1 MKLLR
6 SLSAAFTM
14 YSKFPAPRVEWTADC
29 VAWALCF
36 FPLVGAAIGLFLF
49 LWLWLAGLLGLGRA
63 LTAAGAL
70 LLPIFLSGGI
80 HLDGLCDTAD
90 ALGSHQ
96 SRERMLDIL
105 KDSRIGAFGVIT
117 CALYLIVFFAAW
129 CEALPLDRR
138 TMAAAALT
146 PVLSRSCSGLMA
158 VTLPNAR
165 GGGQLAAFTKPMD
178 LPKARLVLGAWAL
191 LSAAALVGSAPR
203 AGLAAVCAA
212 GLAVLYFRVMSRRR
226 FGGITGDLAGFFL
239 QICEL
244 GCILALAVFPNAWEA
259 LRQWF

>member
-6 SLSAAFTM
+6 SMSAAFTM
-14 YSKFPAPRVEWTADC
+14 YSKFPAPRVEWTADTM
-29 VAWALCF
+29 AWALCC
-36 FPLVGAAIGLFLF
+36 FPLVGAAIGLVLF
-49 LWLWLAGLLGLGRA
+49 LWLWLADLLGLGTA

-96 SRERMLDIL
+96 SRERKLEIL
-105 KDSRIGAFGVIT
+105 KDSHIGAFGVIT
-117 CALYLIVFFAAW
+117 CALYLIVFFAVW

-138 TMAAAALT
+138 AMGAALV

-158 VTLPNAR
+158 VTMPNAR
-165 GGGQLAAFTKPMD
+165 GGGLLAVFTQPMD

-191 LSAAALVGSAPR
+191 LSAAAIVIFAPQ
-203 AGLAAVCAA
+203 AGLPAVCAA
-212 GLAVLYFRVMSRRR
+212 GLVVLYFRTMSRRQ

-239 QICEL
+239 QLCEL
-244 GCILALAVFPNAWEA
+244 GCMLAMAVVPKVWGV
-259 LRQWF
+259 LRVWF

>member
-14 YSKFPAPRVEWTADC
+14 YSKFPAPRVEWTADSM
-29 VAWALCF
+29 AWALCC
-36 FPLVGAAIGLFLF
+36 FPLVGAVIGLLLF
-49 LWLWLAGLLGLGRA
+49 LWLWLAAWLELGTA

-96 SRERMLDIL
+96 SRERKLEIL
-105 KDSRIGAFGVIT
+105 KDSNIGAFGVMT
-117 CALYLIVFFAAW
+117 CALYLIVFFAVW

-138 TMAAAALT
+138 IMGAAALV

-158 VTLPNAR
+158 VTMPNAR
-165 GGGQLAAFTKPMD
+165 GGGLLAVFTQPMD
-178 LPKARLVLGAWAL
+178 LPKARLVLGAWVL
-191 LSAAALVGSAPR
+191 LSAAALVALAPWI
-203 AGLAAVCAA
+203 GIPVVCAA
-212 GLAVLYFRVMSRRR
+212 GLAVLYFRVMSRRQ

-239 QICEL
+239 QLCEL
-244 GCILALAVFPNAWEA
+244 GCTLALAAAPKVWEV
-259 LRQWF
+259 LQQWF

>member
-14 YSKFPAPRVEWTADC
+14 YSKFPAPRVEWTADSM
-29 VAWALCF
+29 AWALCC
-36 FPLVGAAIGLFLF
+36 FPVVGAAIGLFLF
-49 LWLWLAGLLGLGRA
+49 LWLWLAALLGLGTA

-70 LLPIFLSGGI
+70 LLPVFLSGGI

-96 SRERMLDIL
+96 SRERKLEIL
-105 KDSRIGAFGVIT
+105 KDSSCGAFGVIT
-117 CALYLIVFFAAW
+117 CALYLILFFAAW
-129 CEALPLDRR
+129 CEALPLDGRS
-138 TMAAAALT
+138 MGAAALV

-158 VTLPNAR
+158 VTMPNAR
-165 GGGQLAAFTKPMD
+165 GGGLLAVFTQPVD

-191 LSAAALVGSAPR
+191 LSAAAMIALAPW
-203 AGLAAVCAA
+203 AGVPAVCAA
-212 GLAVLYFRVMSRRR
+212 ALVVLYFRVMSRRQ

-239 QICEL
+239 QLCEL
-244 GCILALAVFPNAWEA
+244 CCILALAVVPPVWEV

>member
-6 SLSAAFTM
+6 SMAAAFTM
-14 YSKFPAPRVEWTADC
+14 YSKFPAPRVEWTADTMS
-29 VAWALCF
+29 WALCF
-36 FPLVGAAIGLFLF
+36 FPLVGAAIGLALF
-49 LWLWLAGLLGLGRA
+49 LWLWLAGLLGLGIA

-70 LLPIFLSGGI
+70 LLPVFLSGGI

-96 SRERMLDIL
+96 SRERKLEIL
-105 KDSRIGAFGVIT
+105 KDSHIGAFGVIT
-117 CALYLIVFFAAW
+117 CALYLIIFFAVW

-138 TMAAAALT
+138 AMGAAALV

-158 VTLPNAR
+158 VTMSNAR
-165 GGGQLAAFTKPMD
+165 GGGLLAVFTQPVD

-191 LSAAALVGSAPR
+191 LSAAAIVIFAPQ
-203 AGLAAVCAA
+203 AGLPAVCAA
-212 GLAVLYFRVMSRRR
+212 GLVVLYFRTMSRRQ

-239 QICEL
+239 QLCEL
-244 GCILALAVFPNAWEA
+244 GCMLAMAVVPKVWEV
-259 LRQWF
+259 LWVWF